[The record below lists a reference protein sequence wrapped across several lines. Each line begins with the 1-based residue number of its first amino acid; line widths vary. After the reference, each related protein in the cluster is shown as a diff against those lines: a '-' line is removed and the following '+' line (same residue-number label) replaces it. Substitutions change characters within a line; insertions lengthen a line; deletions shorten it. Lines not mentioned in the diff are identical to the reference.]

1 MIQHYWSD
9 EKFGEKW
16 FNYQD
21 VYKRIVESVPSGG
34 HIVEVGAWKGAS
46 TSYLAVE
53 AQHKK
58 LRIDVI
64 DNWSGSDEHK
74 NMNDIRENSL
84 FGTFIDNLRPVINLI
99 NPIRSDSV
107 TASRMYDEESLDAV
121 FIDADHRYESVKA
134 DILAWMPKVKKEGI
148 LAGHDYMSEYDGV
161 IKAVNETL
169 SRFETIECLSNK
181 CWFWIK

>member
-74 NMNDIRENSL
+74 NMSDIRENSL

-134 DILAWMPKVKKEGI
+134 DILAWMPKVKRGGI
-148 LAGHDYMSEYDGV
+148 LAGHDYMSKYDGV
-161 IKAVNETL
+161 ITAVNETL
-169 SRFETIECLSNK
+169 SGFETIESPSNK
-181 CWFWIK
+181 CWLWIK

>member
-1 MIQHYWSD
+1 MD

-16 FNYQD
+16 FNYQNI
-21 VYKRIVESVPSGG
+21 YKRIVESVPEGG

-58 LRIDVI
+58 LRIDVV
-64 DNWSGSDEHK
+64 DTWSGSQEHK
-74 NMNDIRENSL
+74 DISDIKENSL

-99 NPIRSDSV
+99 NPIRTDSV
-107 TASRMYDEESLDAV
+107 SASKMYADESLDAV

-134 DILAWMPKVKKEGI
+134 DILAWMPKVKKGGI
-148 LAGHDYMSEYDGV
+148 LAGHDYILAHSGV
-161 IKAVNETL
+161 ILAVDEL
-169 SRFETIECLSNK
+169 VESPEIIQD
-181 CWFWIK
+181 CWLKIK

>member
-1 MIQHYWSD
+1 MIHHYWGD

-16 FNYQD
+16 FNHKD

-58 LRIDVI
+58 LRIDVV
-64 DNWSGSDEHK
+64 DTWAGSDEHK
-74 NMNDIRENSL
+74 DMIDIRENSL

-99 NPIRSDSV
+99 NPIRTDSV
-107 TASRMYDEESLDAV
+107 SASKMYADESLDAV
-121 FIDADHRYESVKA
+121 FIDADHRYESVRS
-134 DILAWMPKVKKEGI
+134 DILAWMPKIKKGGI
-148 LAGHDYMSEYDGV
+148 LAGHDYMDSYGGV

-169 SRFETIECLSNK
+169 SGFEIIECSTNK
-181 CWFWIK
+181 CWLWIK

>member
-1 MIQHYWSD
+1 ME

-16 FNYQD
+16 FNYQEI
-21 VYKRIVESVPSGG
+21 YKRIVESVPEGG
-34 HIVEVGAWKGAS
+34 WIAEVGAWKGAS

-64 DNWSGSDEHK
+64 DTWSGSQEHK
-74 NMNDIRENSL
+74 DMSDIMGNSL

-99 NPIRSDSV
+99 NPIRTDSV
-107 TASRMYDEESLDAV
+107 SASKMYVDESLDAV
-121 FIDADHRYESVKA
+121 FIDADHKYESVVA
-134 DILAWMPKVKKEGI
+134 DILSWMPKVKKGGI
-148 LAGHDYMSEYDGV
+148 LAGHDYVDSYGGV

-169 SRFETIECLSNK
+169 SGFEIIECPTNK
-181 CWFWIK
+181 CWLWIK

>member
-1 MIQHYWSD
+1 MD
-9 EKFGEKW
+9 DKFGEKW

-21 VYKRIVESVPSGG
+21 IYKRIVESVPEGG

-58 LRIDVI
+58 LRIDVV
-64 DNWSGSDEHK
+64 DTWSGSDEHK
-74 NMNDIRENSL
+74 DMSDIKENSL

-99 NPIRSDSV
+99 NPIRTDSV
-107 TASRMYDEESLDAV
+107 SASKMYADQSLDAV

-134 DILAWMPKVKKEGI
+134 DILAWMPKVKNGGI
-148 LAGHDYMSEYDGV
+148 LAGHDYILAHSGV
-161 IKAVNETL
+161 IRAVDEL
-169 SRFETIECLSNK
+169 VEAPEIIRD
-181 CWFWIK
+181 CWLKIK

>member
-1 MIQHYWSD
+1 MIQHYWED

-21 VYKRIVESVPSGG
+21 IYKRIIESVPQGG

-53 AQHKK
+53 AQHEK
-58 LRIDVI
+58 LCIDVV
-64 DNWSGSDEHK
+64 DTWSGSDEHK
-74 NMNDIRENSL
+74 DMSDIRENSL

-99 NPIRSDSV
+99 NPIRADSV
-107 TASRMYDEESLDAV
+107 SASKMYAEECLDAV

-134 DILAWMPKVKKEGI
+134 DILAWMPKVKKGGI
-148 LAGHDYMSEYDGV
+148 LAGHDYVDGHNGV

-169 SRFETIECLSNK
+169 SGFETIKCPRNK
-181 CWFWIK
+181 CWLWIK

>member
-58 LRIDVI
+58 MRIDVV
-64 DNWSGSDEHK
+64 DTWAGSKEH
-74 NMNDIRENSL
+74 MEMSEVIGNSV
-84 FGTFIDNLRPVINLI
+84 FGTFVDNLRPLINYI
-99 NPIRSDSV
+99 NPIRTDSV
-107 TASRMYDEESLDAV
+107 IASKMYDEESLDAV

-134 DILAWMPKVKKEGI
+134 DILAWMPKIKKGGI
-148 LAGHDYMSEYDGV
+148 LSGHDYIDIHNGV
-161 IKAVNETL
+161 IRAVNEIL
-169 SRFETIECLSNK
+169 SGFETIECSSNK
-181 CWFWIK
+181 CWLWIK

>member
-1 MIQHYWSD
+1 VIQHYWMD

-16 FNYQD
+16 FNYQNI
-21 VYKRIVESVPSGG
+21 YKRIVESVPDGG

-58 LRIDVI
+58 LRIDVV
-64 DNWSGSDEHK
+64 DTWSGSHEHK
-74 NMNDIRENSL
+74 DIDDIRKNSL

-99 NPIRSDSV
+99 NPIRTDSV
-107 TASRMYDEESLDAV
+107 SASKMYADESLDAV

-134 DILAWMPKVKKEGI
+134 DILAWMPKVKKGGI
-148 LAGHDYMSEYDGV
+148 LAGHDYVDSHNGV

-169 SRFETIECLSNK
+169 SRFETIECPSNK
-181 CWFWIK
+181 CWLKIK

>member
-1 MIQHYWSD
+1 MIEHYFNS
-9 EKFGEKW
+9 EIFGEKW
-16 FNYQD
+16 FNHQD
-21 VYKRIVESVPSGG
+21 VYKKIIQSVPEGG
-34 HIVEVGAWKGAS
+34 WIVEVGAWKGAS

-64 DNWSGSDEHK
+64 DTWAGSDEHK
-74 NMNDIRENSL
+74 DMRDIKENSL

-99 NPIRSDSV
+99 NPIRTDSV
-107 TASRMYDEESLDAV
+107 TASKMYAGESLDAV

-134 DILAWMPKVKKEGI
+134 DILAWMPKVKKGGI
-148 LAGHDYMSEYDGV
+148 LAGHDYINAYVGV
-161 IKAVNETL
+161 IRAVNETL
-169 SRFETIECLSNK
+169 SKFETIECPENK